1 MEKIIIFDMDGV
13 LVDTEPIYWQ
23 VFYEQFEYLGIE
35 VSKKEYETF
44 VGVPSPNIWQQL
56 IKTRG
61 LESGLDE
68 MLDREKKILNQKL
81 TEASL
86 KPMPGLLDFL
96 KFLGHRNIPLSVA
109 SSSIKSNIEFV
120 LNKISIRHHFKFLV
134 SGEEVEKGKPSPD
147 IFLRTAQLNGIEP
160 QRCLVIEDSRNG
172 VHAAKDAKMM
182 VVGFKNPSSGN
193 QDLSRAD
200 LIISDFSRHNTN
212 QVMQLFAI

>member
-1 MEKIIIFDMDGV
+1 MDGV

-23 VFYEQFEYLGIE
+23 VFYEQFEYLGIK

-96 KFLGHRNIPLSVA
+96 KFLGRRNIPLSVA

-147 IFLRTAQLNGIEP
+147 IFLRSAQLNGIEP

-200 LIISDFSRHNTN
+200 LIISDFSLHSTK
-212 QVMQLFAI
+212 QVMQLFAN

>member
-1 MEKIIIFDMDGV
+1 MDGV

-200 LIISDFSRHNTN
+200 LIISDFSRHSRN
-212 QVMQLFAI
+212 QIMQLFAI

>member
-1 MEKIIIFDMDGV
+1 MDGV